1 MGRRFRF
8 SAPVPDPCCPTSAS
22 VPNLWRAVWPCSG
35 GRFDIPGKLAVR
47 NQLDAKQSEPGF
59 WENQTEAQKVI
70 QQIRG
75 LNVLVKPYEELTKA
89 GEELTAMAE
98 LAAEDEAFE
107 AEMEDVLGKA
117 ETQLDEFELK
127 AMMSGKQDNCSA
139 IVSIK
144 PGAGG
149 TEACD
154 WASMLYRMYTRWAQR
169 HGFTVEE
176 QDLEPNLEAGIQSVT
191 FRVGG
196 EYAYG
201 YLQSEIGVHR
211 LVRISP
217 FGSTDTR
224 QTSFAAVDVVPE
236 LDDDIQ
242 IEVNENELEMQTFCS
257 GGPGGQHQNK
267 TQSGVRLIHKSGV
280 RGESRTERSQPK
292 NYANALALLKARLY
306 QIEEQKR
313 LGDIEKRY
321 DAKGEIAFGSQIRS
335 YVMQP
340 YTLVRDEREGVDM
353 KSPAFMD
360 VLNGNLDGFMQ
371 AYLRYKVA
379 KANKQK

>member
-1 MGRRFRF
+1 MKSR
-8 SAPVPDPCCPTSAS
+8 D
-22 VPNLWRAVWPCSG
+22 AVE
-35 GRFDIPGKLAVR
+35 
-47 NQLDAKQSEPGF
+47 AKQSEPGF
-59 WENQTEAQKVI
+59 WDNQTNAQKTI
-70 QQIRG
+70 QQIRV
-75 LNVLVKPYEELTKA
+75 LNAIVKPYEELAKA
-89 GEELTAMAE
+89 GEELAAMAE
-98 LAAEDEAFE
+98 LAGEDPSFE
-107 AEMEDVLGKA
+107 AEMEALLNQA
-117 ETQLDEFELK
+117 EKQLDAFELR
-127 AMMSGKQDNCSA
+127 AMMSGKQDSAAA

-149 TEACD
+149 TDACD
-154 WASMLYRMYTRWAQR
+154 WAEILYRMYTRWAQAK
-169 HGFTVEE
+169 GFTVEE
-176 QDLEPNLEAGIQSVT
+176 QDLEPNLAAGIQSVT
-191 FRVGG
+191 FRIGG

-201 YLQSEIGVHR
+201 YMQSEIGVHR
-211 LVRISP
+211 LVRMSP
-217 FGSTDTR
+217 FGSSDTR

-242 IEVNENELEMQTFCS
+242 IEVNEKELEMQTFCS

-313 LGDIEKRY
+313 LGDIAQRY

-340 YTLVRDEREGVDM
+340 YTLVRDERDGIEM
-353 KSPAFMD
+353 KSPAIND
-360 VLNGNLDGFMQ
+360 VLDGNLDDFMQ
-371 AYLRYKVA
+371 AFLRHKTA
-379 KANKQK
+379 KANKHSAGK